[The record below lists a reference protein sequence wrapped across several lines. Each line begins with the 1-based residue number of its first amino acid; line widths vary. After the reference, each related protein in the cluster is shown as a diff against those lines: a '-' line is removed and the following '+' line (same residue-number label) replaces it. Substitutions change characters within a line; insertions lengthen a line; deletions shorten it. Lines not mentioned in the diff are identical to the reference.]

1 MESQCGLPNISER
14 RRLAGIQ
21 IKNGLIGLREVRDM
35 GTPEVEFDGPPV
47 GEPDEARCI
56 VDQWQRNRVRTRLG
70 MIRYPPEPVGSR
82 VRYAPEV
89 EGSLRLFGNR
99 YTSDERH
106 PALKQLDGKRE
117 EHPLEFA
124 RLAHSFEKLEKT
136 SSRLALIAILYV
148 RHRFKNWHGFN
159 R

>member
-1 MESQCGLPNISER
+1 MKPASTAGLRISRDSCLLELVMESQCGLPNISER

-47 GEPDEARCI
+47 GEPDEARCM

-82 VRYAPEV
+82 VRAV
-89 EGSLRLFGNR
+89 AQVVR
-99 YTSDERH
+99 
-106 PALKQLDGKRE
+106 
-117 EHPLEFA
+117 FA
-124 RLAHSFEKLEKT
+124 RDAFGEN
-136 SSRLALIAILYV
+136 AQ
-148 RHRFKNWHGFN
+148 RHRTTFEIGE
-159 R
+159 RRVRDL